1 MKAIDSTVSAKLQAQ
16 RGQAEALAIWKEL
29 WAAYERE
36 GGGGVE
42 AYLADLLELPGE
54 EAGDED
60 AEDRP

>member
-29 WAAYERE
+29 WAAHERA
-36 GGGGVE
+36 GGAGVE

-54 EAGDED
+54 EARHED
-60 AEDRP
+60 AEDPP